1 MKKFLLIFIPIILA
15 VIVFLAVQ
23 YYISQNGKKGALQV
37 TATPNSTVFLNGN
50 MIGKTPLC
58 KCDEN
63 NMIPVGKYTLKIVPM
78 QSELPSYQEKIV
90 INKSVMTVVDRLFG
104 RGATS
109 EGSVIT
115 LTPIDSKTEM
125 SILVLSTPDDASV
138 FIDNNSIVKTPYLL
152 KNPTESDHEI
162 KITKNGYKDKKVK
175 IHTVNGYK
183 VTLSITL
190 SVDIRDILLTPTP
203 IASSSAKIIT
213 VLQKIS
219 ILQTSTGFLRVRKIA
234 SVSGDEIG
242 RLSSGEVLEIIEEKS
257 GWIKIEMDD
266 GEIGWINAG
275 YTKKISQ

>member
-1 MKKFLLIFIPIILA
+1 
-15 VIVFLAVQ
+15 
-23 YYISQNGKKGALQV
+23 
-37 TATPNSTVFLNGN
+37 
-50 MIGKTPLC
+50 
-58 KCDEN
+58 
-63 NMIPVGKYTLKIVPM
+63 
-78 QSELPSYQEKIV
+78 
-90 INKSVMTVVDRLFG
+90 MTVVDRLFG